1 MEVTFDNLL
10 STGAHFGHLTR
21 RWHPN
26 YEPYILMERNGI
38 HIINLE
44 ETLKGLTK
52 AIDFLTDNV
61 ADGGEVLFVGT
72 KKNAKDI
79 IQQEADKCGM
89 FYVVERWLGG
99 TLTNFSTIRKSIK
112 RLQLLEK
119 ESSPLYESATKKEI
133 LSLEREMIRLQ
144 DLHRG
149 IKDMKRLPNAIFI
162 VDARHESIAI
172 NEAHRLEIPVVA
184 IVDTNTDPEV
194 IDYPIPAN
202 DDSIRAIKLIVGEV
216 SRAICDTCSIA
227 YPDGGEIPVAAEAK
241 EETAEAEDI
250 TSENGEMA
258 EGAEPKEAE
267 SEEIV
272 VEKEE
277 SLSEDGE
284 VQDSETEEKI
294 AAVEEVQEPEE
305 IVEEKETEKSN
316 DN

>member
-1 MEVTFDNLL
+1 
-10 STGAHFGHLTR
+10 
-21 RWHPN
+21 
-26 YEPYILMERNGI
+26 MERNGI

-52 AIDFLTDNV
+52 AIDFLTDTV

-172 NEAHRLEIPVVA
+172 NEAHRLEIPVAA

-216 SRAICDTCSIA
+216 SRAICDARSIA
-227 YPDGGEIPVAAEAK
+227 YPDGGAIPVAADG
-241 EETAEAEDI
+241 EETAEAESI
-250 TSENGEMA
+250 SSENGELA

-284 VQDSETEEKI
+284 AQNSETEEI
-294 AAVEEVQEPEE
+294 ATVEEVQEPEE
-305 IVEEKETEKSN
+305 VKEEKESEKSN

>member
-52 AIDFLTDNV
+52 AIDFLTDTV

-216 SRAICDTCSIA
+216 SRAICDARSIA
-227 YPDGGEIPVAAEAK
+227 YPDGGSIPVAAGE
-241 EETAEAEDI
+241 EETAEAEI
-250 TSENGEMA
+250 ISPENGEMP

-277 SLSEDGE
+277 SLLEDGE
-284 VQDSETEEKI
+284 AQDSETEET
-294 AAVEEVQEPEE
+294 AAVEEDQGPEE

>member
-52 AIDFLTDNV
+52 AIDFLTDTV

-172 NEAHRLEIPVVA
+172 NEAHRLEIPVAA

-216 SRAICDTCSIA
+216 SRAICDARSIA
-227 YPDGGEIPVAAEAK
+227 YPDGGAIPVAADGG
-241 EETAEAEDI
+241 ETAEAESI
-250 TSENGEMA
+250 SSENGELA

-284 VQDSETEEKI
+284 AQNSETEEI
-294 AAVEEVQEPEE
+294 AAVEDVQEPEE
-305 IVEEKETEKSN
+305 VKEEKESEKSN

>member
-26 YEPYILMERNGI
+26 FEPYILMERNGI

-52 AIDFLTDNV
+52 AIDFFTDNV
-61 ADGGEVLFVGT
+61 TNGGEVLFVGT

-172 NEAHRLEIPVVA
+172 NEAHRLEIPVIA
-184 IVDTNTDPEV
+184 IVDTNTDPDV

-216 SRAICDTCSIA
+216 SRAICDARSIA
-227 YPDGGEIPVAAEAK
+227 YPDGGSIPVAMGE
-241 EETAEAEDI
+241 EETAEAEII
-250 TSENGEMA
+250 TPENGEVA
-258 EGAEPKEAE
+258 EGAEPKEVK

-277 SLSEDGE
+277 SLLEDGE
-284 VQDSETEEKI
+284 AQDSETEEI
-294 AAVEEVQEPEE
+294 AIVEEVQEPEE
-305 IVEEKETEKSN
+305 IVKKKETEKSN

>member
-1 MEVTFDNLL
+1 
-10 STGAHFGHLTR
+10 
-21 RWHPN
+21 
-26 YEPYILMERNGI
+26 MERNGI

-52 AIDFLTDNV
+52 AIDFLTDTV

-172 NEAHRLEIPVVA
+172 NEAHRLEIPVAA

-216 SRAICDTCSIA
+216 SRAICDARSIA
-227 YPDGGEIPVAAEAK
+227 YPDGGAIPVAADG
-241 EETAEAEDI
+241 EETAEAESI
-250 TSENGEMA
+250 SSENGELA

-284 VQDSETEEKI
+284 AQNSETEEI
-294 AAVEEVQEPEE
+294 ATVEDVQEPEE
-305 IVEEKETEKSN
+305 VKEEKESEKSN

>member
-61 ADGGEVLFVGT
+61 TDGGEVLFVGT

-172 NEAHRLEIPVVA
+172 NEAHRLEIPVIA

-216 SRAICDTCSIA
+216 SRAICDARSIA
-227 YPDGGEIPVAAEAK
+227 YPDGGAISVAAGG
-241 EETAEAEDI
+241 EETAEAESI

>member
-172 NEAHRLEIPVVA
+172 NEAHRLEIPVAA

-216 SRAICDTCSIA
+216 SRAICDARSIA
-227 YPDGGEIPVAAEAK
+227 YPDGGAIPVAADG
-241 EETAEAEDI
+241 EETAEAESI
-250 TSENGEMA
+250 SSENGELA

-284 VQDSETEEKI
+284 AQNSETEEI
-294 AAVEEVQEPEE
+294 ATVEDVQEPEE
-305 IVEEKETEKSN
+305 VKEEKESEKSN

>member
-52 AIDFLTDNV
+52 AIDFLTDTV

-172 NEAHRLEIPVVA
+172 NEAHRLEIPVAA

-216 SRAICDTCSIA
+216 SRAICDARSIA
-227 YPDGGEIPVAAEAK
+227 YPDGGAIPVAADG
-241 EETAEAEDI
+241 EETAEAESI
-250 TSENGEMA
+250 SSENGELA

-284 VQDSETEEKI
+284 AQNSETEEI
-294 AAVEEVQEPEE
+294 ATVEEVQEPEE
-305 IVEEKETEKSN
+305 VKEEKESEKSN

>member
-216 SRAICDTCSIA
+216 SRAICDARSIA
-227 YPDGGEIPVAAEAK
+227 YPDGGAIPVAAGG
-241 EETAEAEDI
+241 EETAEAESI
-250 TSENGEMA
+250 TFENGEVA

>member
-61 ADGGEVLFVGT
+61 TDGGEVLFVGT

-172 NEAHRLEIPVVA
+172 NEAHRLEIPVIA
-184 IVDTNTDPEV
+184 MVDTNTDPEV

-216 SRAICDTCSIA
+216 SRAICDARSIA
-227 YPDGGEIPVAAEAK
+227 YPDGGSIPVAVG
-241 EETAEAEDI
+241 EEEIAEAESI
-250 TSENGEMA
+250 TLENGELA

-277 SLSEDGE
+277 SLLEDGE
-284 VQDSETEEKI
+284 AQDSEIEEI
-294 AAVEEVQEPEE
+294 AVVEEVQEPEE
-305 IVEEKETEKSN
+305 IVEEKGTKKSN